1 MVTLAH
7 SNESSSAMSIP
18 QEIVLN
24 VPSSSENASAQPH
37 KSTGMSSTLGKPK
50 FNPKALKEMSYH
62 SGKVPYA

>member
-1 MVTLAH
+1 
-7 SNESSSAMSIP
+7 
-18 QEIVLN
+18 LN